1 MKIVAEYNHDTKI
14 KMYEIPGSRSF
25 VHGDVISKQQVVGL
39 MSERENKFQTLAPFA
54 LVFYV
59 INVVCFCF
67 MFDII
72 FIYIPRQMDQMKFMG
87 PYYEHF
93 VSI

>member
-1 MKIVAEYNHDTKI
+1 M
-14 KMYEIPGSRSF
+14 
-25 VHGDVISKQQVVGL
+25 VISKQQVVGL
-39 MSERENKFQTLAPFA
+39 KRENKLQTLVSFA

-72 FIYIPRQMDQMKFMG
+72 FYLFPRQMDQMKFMG
-87 PYYEHF
+87 PYYEQF